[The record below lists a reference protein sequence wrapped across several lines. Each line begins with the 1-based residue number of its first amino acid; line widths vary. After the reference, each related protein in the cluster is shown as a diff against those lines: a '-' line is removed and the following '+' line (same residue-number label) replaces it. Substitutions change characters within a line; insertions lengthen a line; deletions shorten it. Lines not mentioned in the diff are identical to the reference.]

1 MAEINLVQLL
11 IQDFEILSNLIKSI
25 DKERSKNNKVFTERQ
40 FFVMIKIYKYKKI
53 ELKNLSKELNVST
66 SSLCILLNKMV
77 EQGYVYRK
85 EDSRDR
91 RNTFYGITDFGED
104 TINIEMKKISS
115 IIEKKFDILEE
126 EDKKIMIE
134 SLKNIKNIAKKYILT
149 N

>member
-104 TINIEMKKISS
+104 TINTEMKKISS

>member
-1 MAEINLVQLL
+1 
-11 IQDFEILSNLIKSI
+11 
-25 DKERSKNNKVFTERQ
+25 
-40 FFVMIKIYKYKKI
+40 
-53 ELKNLSKELNVST
+53 
-66 SSLCILLNKMV
+66 MV

-104 TINIEMKKISS
+104 AINTEMKKISS
-115 IIEKKFDILEE
+115 IIEKKFNILEE

-134 SLKNIKNIAKKYILT
+134 SLRNIKNIAKKYILI

>member
-85 EDSRDR
+85 EDTRDR